1 MPRQVTLKF
10 GFAGDVRDVTVVLPD
25 GEPTPW
31 QWGEQFTVLRQQTP
45 RVDGPLKATG
55 SARYSYDIQM
65 PGMLYGAILRS
76 PYAHAMVRGV
86 DLSGAR
92 QHSGVIAAL
101 RVEDSEVRFAGQEI
115 AAVAAVSPEVATQAL
130 RHIKVEYTPAPFV
143 VEMDKA
149 MAAGAPKVFGSRS
162 NLADPHVMSV
172 GDVALGFREAA
183 AVHEALYT
191 TPVQTHV
198 SLETHGAVASWKDYE
213 LTVWCSTQGVFTVR
227 DDLSVLFELPPDKVR
242 VITEYLGGGFGSKF
256 GAGPEVVIAARLAR
270 LAGAPVKLM
279 LPRAAEH
286 VATGNRPCSSQRVK
300 LGAGADGKLTA
311 IDLTSHGSGGIGG
324 GSGVSGPYRS
334 VYPCANLRIEERD
347 IYLNAGPSSPMRAPG
362 WVQGMFTLEL
372 AVDELA
378 RKLKLDR
385 LEFRRRNN
393 LNPVRAAEFELG
405 ALRFGWAEKS
415 AAAAVKSP
423 RERSGHLRRGIA
435 VASCAWHSLGGS
447 GPEAIA
453 VARRDGRFEVRV
465 GTQDIGTGTRTVLAM
480 VAAEELGMPLGA
492 VTAQIGDTRFPFS
505 VPSGGSSTS
514 PSDSPAIRQAAA
526 HLKQKLFRIA
536 APMLGAEPGD
546 LEARDASIRVRFEPA
561 RAVAMAEVCRRIP
574 GDSISAEG
582 ERVPNYQGFRND
594 QAGCQFAEVEVDI
607 ETGVVRV
614 LKVVAVHDAGLII
627 DLLTARSQVNG
638 GVIMGVGFALFE
650 DRRLDPQTGL
660 MVNPTMD
667 DYKLPGPLD
676 TPDIDVTFVEVA
688 NGVTNTG
695 VIGLGEAAHVC
706 STAVV
711 ACAVSDAVG
720 VPMRDLPITP
730 DRVLAALGKV

>member
-1 MPRQVTLKF
+1 MARQVTLKL
-10 GFAGDVRDVTVVLPD
+10 GFADDVRDVTVVLPD
-25 GEPTPW
+25 GEPLPW
-31 QWGEQFTVLRQQTP
+31 QWGERFSVLRKETP

-65 PGMLYGAILRS
+65 PGMLHGAILRS
-76 PYAHAMVRGV
+76 PYAHATVRSV
-86 DLSGAR
+86 DLSEAR
-92 QHSGVIAAL
+92 QQSGVIAAL

-115 AAVAAVSPEVATQAL
+115 AAVAAVSPEVAAQAL
-130 RHIKVEYTPAPFV
+130 GHIKVEYTPLPFV
-143 VEMDKA
+143 VEMDRA

-162 NLADPHVMSV
+162 NVADPRVANF
-172 GDVALGFREAA
+172 GDVARALREAA

-198 SLETHGAVASWKDYE
+198 SLETHGAVASWKGDE

-227 DDLSVLFELPPDKVR
+227 DDLAVLFDLPPDKVR

-256 GAGPEVVIAARLAR
+256 GAGAEVVIAARLAR

-286 VATGNRPCSSQRVK
+286 VATGNRPSSSQRVR
-300 LGAGADGKLTA
+300 LAAGADGKLTA
-311 IDLTSHGSGGIGG
+311 IELVSHGSGGIGG
-324 GSGVSGPYRS
+324 GAGTSGPYS
-334 VYPCANLRIEERD
+334 AIYPCANIRVEERD
-347 IYLNAGPSSPMRAPG
+347 VYINAGPSSPMRAPG
-362 WVQGMFTLEL
+362 WVQGMFALEL

-378 RKLKLDR
+378 RKLKIDR

-393 LNPVRAAEFELG
+393 TNPVRAAEFEMG
-405 ALRFGWAEKS
+405 AQRFGWAQKT
-415 AAAAVKSP
+415 AAARSST
-423 RERSGHLRRGIA
+423 ERSGHLRRGVG

-480 VAAEELGMPLGA
+480 VAAEELGMPLSA
-492 VTAQIGDTRFPFS
+492 VSAQIGDTRFPFS
-505 VPSGGSSTS
+505 VPSGGSSTC

-546 LEARDASIRVRFEPA
+546 LEAHDATIRVRFEPS
-561 RAVAMAEVCRRIP
+561 RAVAMSEVCRRIP

-582 ERVPNYQGFRND
+582 ERVANFQGFRHD

-614 LKVVAVHDAGLII
+614 LRVVAVHDAGLII
-627 DLLTARSQVNG
+627 DPLTARSQVNG

-676 TPDIDVTFVEVA
+676 TPDVDVTFVEVA
-688 NGVTNTG
+688 NGVTSTG
-695 VIGLGEAAHVC
+695 VLGLGEAAHVC
-706 STAVV
+706 STAVIG
-711 ACAVSDAVG
+711 CAVYDAIG
-720 VPMRDLPITP
+720 LPMRDLPITP
-730 DRVLAALGKV
+730 DRVLAALGKI

>member
-1 MPRQVTLKF
+1 MPRQVTLKL

-25 GEPTPW
+25 GEPIPW
-31 QWGEQFTVLRQQTP
+31 QWGEQFSVLRKETP

-55 SARYSYDIQM
+55 SARYSCDIQM

-76 PYAHAMVRGV
+76 PYAHAMVGNV
-86 DLSGAR
+86 DLSEAR
-92 QHSGVIAAL
+92 GQSGVIAAF
-101 RVEDSEVRFAGQEI
+101 RVEASEVRFAGQEV
-115 AAVAAVSPEVATQAL
+115 AAVAAVSPEVASQAL
-130 RHIKVEYTPAPFV
+130 RHIKVEYTPLPFV

-149 MAAGAPKVFGSRS
+149 MAGEAPKVFGSGS
-162 NLADPHVMSV
+162 NIGDPHVTRI
-172 GDVALGFREAA
+172 GDVARGFREAA

-198 SLETHGAVASWKDYE
+198 SLETHGTVASWKDDE

-227 DDLSVLFELPPDKVR
+227 DDLAVLFNLPPDKVR

-256 GAGPEVVIAARLAR
+256 GAGAEVVIAARLAR
-270 LAGAPVKLM
+270 IAGAPVKLM
-279 LPRAAEH
+279 LPRGAEH
-286 VATGNRPCSSQRVK
+286 VATGNRPSSSQRVK
-300 LGAGADGKLTA
+300 LGAGADGKLVA
-311 IDLTSHGSGGIGG
+311 IELTSHGSGGIGG
-324 GSGVSGPYRS
+324 GAGTSGPYRS
-334 VYPCANLRIEERD
+334 IYPCANVHIEERNV
-347 IYLNAGPSSPMRAPG
+347 YLNAGPSSPMRAPG
-362 WVQGMFTLEL
+362 WIQGMFALEL

-393 LNPVRAAEFELG
+393 SNPVRAAEFELG
-405 ALRFGWAEKS
+405 ARRFGWAEKS
-415 AAAAVKSP
+415 TAAGKKS
-423 RERSGHLRRGIA
+423 SAHLRRGIA
-435 VASCAWHSLGGS
+435 VASGAWHSLGDP

-453 VARRDGRFEVRV
+453 VARRDGRFEVRI

-505 VPSGGSSTS
+505 VPSGGSSTC
-514 PSDSPAIRQAAA
+514 PSDSPVIRQAAA

-546 LEARDASIRVRFEPA
+546 LEARDGAIRVRFEPA
-561 RAVAMAEVCRRIP
+561 RSVAMAEVCRRIP

-582 ERVPNYQGFRND
+582 ERVPNYQGFRYD

-627 DLLTARSQVNG
+627 DPLTARSQVNG

-676 TPDIDVTFVEVA
+676 TPDIVVTFVEVA

-695 VIGLGEAAHVC
+695 VLGLGEAAHVC
-706 STAVV
+706 STA
-711 ACAVSDAVG
+711 AIGCAVYDAIG
-720 VPMRDLPITP
+720 VPIRDLPITP
-730 DRVLAALGKV
+730 DRVLAALGRV

>member
-1 MPRQVTLKF
+1 MARQVTLKL

-25 GEPTPW
+25 GEPIPW
-31 QWGEQFTVLRQQTP
+31 QWGEQFSVLRKETP
-45 RVDGPLKATG
+45 RVDGPLKVTG
-55 SARYSYDIQM
+55 GARYSYDIQM

-76 PYAHAMVRGV
+76 PHAHAMVRSV
-86 DLSGAR
+86 DLSEAR
-92 QHSGVIAAL
+92 RQSGVVAAM
-101 RVEDSEVRFAGQEI
+101 RVEDNEVRFAGQEV

-130 RHIKVEYTPAPFV
+130 RHIKVEYIPMPFV
-143 VEMDKA
+143 VDMDKA
-149 MAAGAPKVFGSRS
+149 MAAEAPKVFGSRP
-162 NLADPHVMSV
+162 NLGDPRANSI
-172 GDVALGFREAA
+172 GDVARGFSEAA
-183 AVHEALYT
+183 AIHEALYT

-198 SLETHGAVASWKDYE
+198 SLETHGAVASWKDDE

-227 DDLSVLFELPPDKVR
+227 DDLAVLFDLPPDKVR

-256 GAGPEVVIAARLAR
+256 GAGAEVVIAARLAR

-311 IDLTSHGSGGIGG
+311 IELTSHGSGGIGG
-324 GSGVSGPYRS
+324 GAGTSGPYGW
-334 VYPCANLRIEERD
+334 VYPCANLRVEDRD
-347 IYLNAGPSSPMRAPG
+347 VYLNAGPSSAMRAPG
-362 WVQGMFTLEL
+362 WVQGMFALEL

-378 RKLKLDR
+378 RKLELDR

-393 LNPVRAAEFELG
+393 TNPVRAAEFELG
-405 ALRFGWAEKS
+405 AQRFGWAERS
-415 AAAAVKSP
+415 AAAESSDG
-423 RERSGHLRRGIA
+423 RSGHLRRGVA
-435 VASCAWHSLGGS
+435 VATGAWHSLGGS
-447 GPEAIA
+447 GPEALA

-480 VAAEELGMPLGA
+480 VAAEELGMPLTA

-514 PSDSPAIRQAAA
+514 PSDSPAVRQAAA

-536 APMLGAEPGD
+536 APMLGAEPDD
-546 LEARDASIRVRFEPA
+546 LEARGAMIRVRFEPA
-561 RAVAMAEVCRRIP
+561 RAVAMSEVCRRIP

-582 ERVPNYQGFRND
+582 ERVPNYQGFRHD

-614 LKVVAVHDAGLII
+614 LRVVAVHDSGLII
-627 DLLTARSQVNG
+627 DPLTARSQVNG

-695 VIGLGEAAHVC
+695 VVGLGEAAHVC

-711 ACAVSDAVG
+711 GCAVFDAIG
-720 VPMRDLPITP
+720 VPIRDLPITP

>member
-1 MPRQVTLKF
+1 MGRQVTLKF

-25 GEPTPW
+25 GEPIPW
-31 QWGEQFTVLRQQTP
+31 QWGEQFSVLRKETP

-76 PYAHAMVRGV
+76 PYAHAMVRSV

-92 QHSGVIAAL
+92 QQSGVIAAL
-101 RVEDSEVRFAGQEI
+101 RVEDNEVRFAGQEV
-115 AAVAAVSPEVATQAL
+115 AAVAAVSPEVATHAL
-130 RHIKVEYTPAPFV
+130 RHIKVEYTPLPFV
-143 VEMDKA
+143 VDMDKA
-149 MAAGAPKVFGSRS
+149 MAAGAPKVFGSRP
-162 NLADPHVMSV
+162 NLADPRVTSV
-172 GDVALGFREAA
+172 GDVARAFSEAA

-198 SLETHGAVASWKDYE
+198 SLETHGAVASWKDDE

-256 GAGPEVVIAARLAR
+256 GAGAEVVIAARLAR

-279 LPRAAEH
+279 LPRGAEH
-286 VATGNRPCSSQRVK
+286 VATGNRPSSSQRVK

-311 IDLTSHGSGGIGG
+311 IELTSHGSGGIGG

-334 VYPCANLRIEERD
+334 VYPCANVHIEERD
-347 IYLNAGPSSPMRAPG
+347 VYLNAGPSSPMRAPG
-362 WVQGMFTLEL
+362 WVQGTFTLEL
-372 AVDELA
+372 AMDELA

-393 LNPVRAAEFELG
+393 LNPVRAAEFDLG
-405 ALRFGWAEKS
+405 AQRFGWAEKS
-415 AAAAVKSP
+415 AAAKSS
-423 RERSGHLRRGIA
+423 RERSMHLRSGIA

-447 GPEAIA
+447 GPETIA

-546 LEARDASIRVRFEPA
+546 LEARDAMIRVRFEPA

-582 ERVPNYQGFRND
+582 ERVPNYQGFR
-594 QAGCQFAEVEVDI
+594 
-607 ETGVVRV
+607 GVVRV

-627 DLLTARSQVNG
+627 DPLTARSQVNG
-638 GVIMGVGFALFE
+638 GVIMGIGFALFE

-660 MVNPTMD
+660 MVNPMMD

-730 DRVLAALGKV
+730 DRVLAALGRV

>member
-1 MPRQVTLKF
+1 MARQVTLKL
-10 GFAGDVRDVTVVLPD
+10 GFAGDVSDVAVVLPD
-25 GEPTPW
+25 DEPIPW
-31 QWGEQFTVLRQQTP
+31 QWGEQFSVLRKETP
-45 RVDGPLKATG
+45 RIDGPLKATG

-76 PYAHAMVRGV
+76 PHAHAMVGKV
-86 DLSGAR
+86 DLSEAQR
-92 QHSGVIAAL
+92 KSGVIAAL
-101 RVEDSEVRFAGQEI
+101 RVEDSEVRFAGQEV
-115 AAVAAVSPEVATQAL
+115 AALAAVSPEVAADAL
-130 RHIKVEYTPAPFV
+130 RHINVEYAPAPFV
-143 VEMDKA
+143 IDMDKA
-149 MAAGAPKVFGSRS
+149 MAADAPKVFGGRS
-162 NLADPHVMSV
+162 NVADPHATNI
-172 GDVALGFREAA
+172 GDVARGFRDAA

-198 SLETHGAVASWKDYE
+198 SLETHGAVASWKDDE

-227 DDLSVLFELPPDKVR
+227 DDLAVLFNLPPDKVR

-256 GAGPEVVIAARLAR
+256 GAGAEVVIAARLAR
-270 LAGAPVKLM
+270 IAGAPVKLM
-279 LPRAAEH
+279 LPRDAEH
-286 VATGNRPCSSQRVK
+286 VATGNRPSSAQRVR
-300 LGAGADGKLTA
+300 LGAGADGKLLA
-311 IDLTSHGSGGIGG
+311 IELISHGSGGIGG
-324 GSGVSGPYRS
+324 GAGTSGPYRTI
-334 VYPCANLRIEERD
+334 YPCANVRIEERNV
-347 IYLNAGPSSPMRAPG
+347 YLNAGPSSPMRAPG
-362 WVQGMFTLEL
+362 FVQGLFALEL

-393 LNPVRAAEFELG
+393 SNPVRAAEFELG
-405 ALRFGWAEKS
+405 GRRFGWAEKN
-415 AAAAVKSP
+415 AAAGKKS
-423 RERSGHLRRGIA
+423 SGHLRRGIA
-435 VASCAWHSLGGS
+435 VASGVWHSLGGS

-453 VARRDGRFEVRV
+453 VTRRDGRFEMRV

-480 VAAEELGMPLGA
+480 IAAEELGVPLNA
-492 VTAQIGDTRFPFS
+492 VTPQIGDTRFPFS

-546 LEARDASIRVRFEPA
+546 LEARDGVIRVRFEPS
-561 RAVAMAEVCRRIP
+561 RSVAMAEVCRRIP

-614 LKVVAVHDAGLII
+614 LRVVAVHDAGLII
-627 DLLTARSQVNG
+627 DPLTARSQVNG
-638 GVIMGVGFALFE
+638 GVIMGIGFALFE

-695 VIGLGEAAHVC
+695 VIGFGEAAHVC
-706 STAVV
+706 STAVIG
-711 ACAVSDAVG
+711 CAVYDAIG
-720 VPMRDLPITP
+720 VPIRDLPITP
-730 DRVLAALGKV
+730 DRVLAALAKV

>member
-1 MPRQVTLKF
+1 MSRQVTLKF
-10 GFAGDVRDVTVVLPD
+10 GFAGEVRDVTVVLPE
-25 GEPTPW
+25 GEPIPW
-31 QWGEQFTVLRQQTP
+31 QWGEQFAVLRKKTP

-55 SARYSYDIQM
+55 TARYSYDIQF

-76 PYAHAMVRGV
+76 PYAHAMVRNV
-86 DLSGAR
+86 DLSGA
-92 QHSGVIAAL
+92 QAQSGVVAAL
-101 RVEDSEVRFAGQEI
+101 KVEDNEVRFAGQEV
-115 AAVAAVSPEVATQAL
+115 AAVAAVSPEMATHAL

-143 VEMDKA
+143 VDMEKA
-149 MAAGAPKVFGSRS
+149 MAGDAPKVFGSRP
-162 NLADPHVMSV
+162 NLADPHVASL
-172 GDVALGFREAA
+172 GDVARGFSEAV

-198 SLETHGAVASWKDYE
+198 SLETHGAVASWKDDE

-227 DDLSVLFELPPDKVR
+227 DDLAVLFELPPDRVR

-256 GAGPEVVIAARLAR
+256 GAGAEVVIAARLAR
-270 LAGAPVKLM
+270 LASAPVKLM

-300 LGAGADGKLTA
+300 LGTGADGKLKA
-311 IDLTSHGSGGIGG
+311 IELTSHGSGGIGG

-334 VYPCANLRIEERD
+334 LYPCANLRIEERD
-347 IYLNAGPSSPMRAPG
+347 VYLNAGPSSPMRAPG
-362 WVQGMFTLEL
+362 WVQGMFALEL
-372 AVDELA
+372 AMDELA

-405 ALRFGWAEKS
+405 AQRFGWVEKS
-415 AAAAVKSP
+415 AAAVKSSDGLP
-423 RERSGHLRRGIA
+423 RHLRHGIG

-447 GPEAIA
+447 GPEALA
-453 VARRDGRFEVRV
+453 VAWRDGRFEVRV

-480 VAAEELGMPLGA
+480 VAAEELGMPLSA

-514 PSDSPAIRQAAA
+514 PSDSPAVRQAAA

-536 APMLGAEPGD
+536 APILSAEPSD
-546 LEARDASIRVRFEPA
+546 LEARDSTIRVRFEPA
-561 RAVAMAEVCRRIP
+561 RSVAMAEVCRRIP
-574 GDSISAEG
+574 GDSVSSEG
-582 ERVPNYQGFRND
+582 ERVPNYQGFRSD

-627 DLLTARSQVNG
+627 DPLTARSQVNG

-650 DRRLDPQTGL
+650 NRRLDPQTGL

-676 TPDIDVTFVEVA
+676 TPDIDVTFVDVA

-706 STAVV
+706 STAVIG
-711 ACAVSDAVG
+711 CAVSDAIG